1 MHCKTAKA
9 VPCPARSAARPASTQ
24 GHKKPTKQSEQFSQ
38 HPQNSCFH
46 LLSINILLESFILFL
61 LIYFTYS
68 AIFPL
73 KYFELKVFYSSLKLK
88 TKNIC

>member
-24 GHKKPTKQSEQFSQ
+24 GQKKPTKQSEQFSQ

-46 LLSINILLESFILFL
+46 LLSINSLLESFILFFNNLFYL
-61 LIYFTYS
+61 LRHF
-68 AIFPL
+68 FVL
-73 KYFELKVFYSSLKLK
+73 
-88 TKNIC
+88 NISN